1 MVLTIRVGI
10 RDTDTLNVR
19 YKAVGI
25 LAEVVVG
32 SAVGKLG
39 VVAVLV
45 ASVVAMGEFLVL
57 CLLVAGCSRGSAC
70 TRGGGCIWH
79 I

>member
-1 MVLTIRVGI
+1 MVLTIRARI
-10 RDTDTLNVR
+10 RNTDTLNVR

-32 SAVGKLG
+32 SAVGVLG

-57 CLLVAGCSRGSAC
+57 GLLVAGWVYS
-70 TRGGGCIWH
+70 
-79 I
+79 

>member
-10 RDTDTLNVR
+10 RDTGTLNVR

-25 LAEVVVG
+25 LSKVVVV
-32 SAVGKLG
+32 SAVDVLG
-39 VVAVLV
+39 VVAVLL

-57 CLLVAGCSRGSAC
+57 GLLVAGWVYS
-70 TRGGGCIWH
+70 
-79 I
+79 